1 MMYADEAS
9 LILAAVPEGGEYVN
23 LIKVG
28 TVVVLLGLWAAATQ
42 WVDRDTYTVKTK
54 REQWNVIT
62 ISGGIVGF
70 IALLVPP
77 WVGPLFFV
85 GLFFWLLLTGGA
97 LLAYVLHRNGRVV
110 PAGRV
115 LTKDHLKR
123 IFAPGGGGGKTVKDK
138 GQRVRLEDHKDNPV
152 AFPEDPE
159 EALDYQVL
167 QDFLYDL
174 LWRRVSDV
182 DMLAGR
188 EKYSLAYRV
197 DGVASKRPEGIPPED
212 GERVFRYLKRLAGLN
227 VEELR
232 RPQTGKIHTSLLGDD
247 RDNVSH
253 TMVHASG
260 TTAGERLRLHFDHG
274 PSLLRV
280 KELGLAA
287 QREAAL
293 QEILKKPSGMV
304 LITGLPHN
312 GITTTEYAVLRAHD
326 VYMQNIHTLER
337 RALIELDNITQR
349 IYDGHDSDANF
360 ARTLQSVIRREPDVV
375 LVGECEDSE
384 TAQVATRAAAE
395 TRKIYMGMHAK
406 DCFDALS
413 RYLHLVD
420 DNRRAAKALIGV
432 LNQRLIRVL
441 CTQCREAFRPDP
453 ATLKKLNLPA
463 DKIDRFHRPPTQ
475 PLLDKKGREM
485 ICPACQGT
493 GYVGRTGLFELLLID
508 APVKQLIAEGAAI
521 NKIRTQC
528 RKAKMRYMQ
537 EEGLLKVIEGTTSMN
552 EILRSLRDNAK

>member
-1 MMYADEAS
+1 MMNPDVVS
-9 LILAAVPEGGEYVN
+9 LILAAVPEGGGYVN
-23 LIKVG
+23 LVKVG
-28 TVVVLLGLWAAATQ
+28 AVVVLLGMWVAATQ
-42 WVDRDTYTVKTK
+42 WVDRDTSVVKTR

-62 ISGGIVGF
+62 ISGGLVGF
-70 IALLVPP
+70 FALFVPP

-85 GLFFWLLLTGGA
+85 GLFFWLLLAGGA
-97 LLAYVLHRNGRVV
+97 LLAYVIHRNGRVL
-110 PAGRV
+110 PAARV
-115 LTKDHLKR
+115 LTKDHIKR
-123 IFAPGGGGGKTVKDK
+123 LLSPGGGKGKAVKDK
-138 GQRVRLEDHKDNPV
+138 GQRVRLDDHEGKPV
-152 AFPEDPE
+152 AFPEDTE
-159 EALDYQVL
+159 EALDYQAV
-167 QDFLYDL
+167 QDFLCDM
-174 LWRRVSDV
+174 LWRRVSEV

-197 DGVASKRPEGIPPED
+197 DGVASKRPEGLPSED

-232 RPQTGKIHTSLLGDD
+232 RPQTGKIRTALLGDD
-247 RDNVSH
+247 SDHVGH
-253 TMVHASG
+253 TLVHASG
-260 TTAGERLRLHFDHG
+260 TTAGERMRLHFQHG
-274 PSLLRV
+274 PALLPI

-287 QREAAL
+287 QREAVL
-293 QEILKKPSGMV
+293 RVILKKPSGLV

-337 RALIELDNITQR
+337 RVLIELDNITQR
-349 IYDGHDSDANF
+349 SYDGRKADANF
-360 ARTLQSVIRREPDVV
+360 ARTLQSVLRREPDVV
-375 LVGECEDSE
+375 LVGECEDGE

-406 DCFDALS
+406 DSFDALS
-413 RYLHLVD
+413 RYLDMVD

-453 ATLKKLNLPA
+453 TTLKKLNLPA
-463 DKIDRFHRPPTQ
+463 SKIDRFHRPPTG

-493 GYVGRTGLFELLLID
+493 GYVGRTGLFELLLVD
-508 APVKQLIAEGAAI
+508 APVKKLIAEGAAI

-528 RKAKMRYMQ
+528 RKARMHYLQ
-537 EEGLLKVIEGTTSMN
+537 EEGLLKVIDGTTSMN
-552 EILRSLRDNAK
+552 EILRSLRDNGK